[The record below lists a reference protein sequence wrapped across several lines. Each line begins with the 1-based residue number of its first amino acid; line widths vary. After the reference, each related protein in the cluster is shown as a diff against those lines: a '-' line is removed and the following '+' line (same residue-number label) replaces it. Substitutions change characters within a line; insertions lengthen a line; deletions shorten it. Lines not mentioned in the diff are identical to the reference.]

1 MSLICSN
8 ADCEL
13 RIIMLSKMIQAVA
26 AFRTGDGTHLVKDD
40 RDDTHEQS
48 KPNNRHPG
56 KEQQLITCNCML
68 KSKLCTGH
76 QPRNAQSKTL
86 RMLRQLC

>member
-13 RIIMLSKMIQAVA
+13 RIIMLSNMIQAVA
-26 AFRTGDGTHLVKDD
+26 GFRTGDGTHLVKDD

-48 KPNNRHPG
+48 KPNN
-56 KEQQLITCNCML
+56 
-68 KSKLCTGH
+68 
-76 QPRNAQSKTL
+76 
-86 RMLRQLC
+86 